1 MRNGHSMHLS
11 LARKLKIMYN
21 EKHTVGVEIWRETLK
36 IAKNEKFTLQNLEY
50 GKKTENH
57 GK

>member
-1 MRNGHSMHLS
+1 MHLS

-36 IAKNEKFTLQNLEY
+36 NAKNKKCTLQDLEY
-50 GKKTENH
+50 GKKNEKH

>member
-1 MRNGHSMHLS
+1 M
-11 LARKLKIMYN
+11 ARKLKITENKRCILLDEM
-21 EKHTVGVEIWRETLK
+21 
-36 IAKNEKFTLQNLEY
+36 EY

>member
-1 MRNGHSMHLS
+1 MRNGHSRHWS

-36 IAKNEKFTLQNLEY
+36 NAKK
-50 GKKTENH
+50 
-57 GK
+57 